1 MAVFLGLAVAASY
14 GAADFCGGLASK
26 RAAPWSVVLG
36 AQYVGFAGIALL
48 LLIDGTPAPA
58 AGDLVLGAIAS
69 CIGVLGVGL
78 LYFGLARGPMGV
90 VAPITA
96 VGSAIVPVVW
106 GLATGE
112 RPGVAG
118 LVGVVVALVAVVLIS
133 HTRGGDD
140 DSTGPDDSTRPA
152 RLTLIAS
159 VAAGLAFGTF
169 FVVLSHTG
177 DDSGFWPIF
186 SGRLASTTALLL
198 VLTLLGRP
206 RLPRG
211 AAPGVVV
218 LAGLFDVAANALF
231 LLAAREG
238 LLSLVS
244 VLASLYPATTVILAS
259 TVLDERLQRQQLVGL
274 GAALGGVALITGG

>member
-36 AQYVGFAGIALL
+36 AQYVGFAGIGLL
-48 LLIDGTPAPA
+48 LLIDGTPIPP
-58 AGDLVLGAIAS
+58 GRDLLLGAAAS
-69 CIGVLGVGL
+69 CIGVVGVGL

-106 GLATGE
+106 GLARGE
-112 RPGVAG
+112 RPGI
-118 LVGVVVALVAVVLIS
+118 VALAGVAVALFAVVLIS
-133 HTRGGDD
+133 HTRGGEDD
-140 DSTGPDDSTRPA
+140 PDGPA
-152 RLTLIAS
+152 RMTLIAA
-159 VAAGLAFGTF
+159 VGAGLAFGTF

-186 SGRLASTTALLL
+186 AGRMASTTILLL
-198 VLTLLGRP
+198 VLVALGGSL
-206 RLPRG
+206 LPRG
-211 AAPGVVV
+211 ASPALVV
-218 LAGLFDVAANALF
+218 LAGVFDVAANTLF
-231 LLAAREG
+231 LLASREG

-244 VLASLYPATTVILAS
+244 VLASLYPATTVMLARG
-259 TVLDERLQRQQLVGL
+259 VLHERLQRHQLLGL
-274 GAALGGVALITGG
+274 AAALAGVALITGG